1 LLQVGTNY
9 DPMIA
14 KIVTHAADRESAL
27 QLLRQALAETQ
38 VRTLVGER
46 AFAAAMQT
54 TPDILCSGVAAAAAA
69 AA

>member
-1 LLQVGTNY
+1 VCCLLQVGTNY

-38 VRTLVGER
+38 VGNFYLVKQLR
-46 AFAAAMQT
+46 LLPA
-54 TPDILCSGVAAAAAA
+54 
-69 AA
+69 

>member
-1 LLQVGTNY
+1 MLQVGTNY

-38 VRTLVGER
+38 VCDTLQPTP
-46 AFAAAMQT
+46 AFPAAHLV
-54 TPDILCSGVAAAAAA
+54 ILLPAGPVCACPAAS
-69 AA
+69 